1 MAATKKATIV
11 EAREGEHEYD
21 FKGTEVIIDHPKYGR
36 LFLTTGFGGMGEM
49 RGGAVRWEH
58 GMAIQ
63 LRADDTF
70 AVLDKDDTLYNAMH
84 GYGEDRAILE
94 WPGKIIESVANSAGL
109 HTVRLK
115 KIGG

>member
-11 EAREGEHEYD
+11 EAREVEHEYG
-21 FKGTEVIIDHPKYGR
+21 FNGTQAIIDHPNYGR
-36 LFLTTGFGGMGEM
+36 IFITTGFGGMGEM

-70 AVLDKDDTLYNAMH
+70 AALDGDTLFNAMRGH
-84 GYGEDRAILE
+84 GEDRAILE